1 MAINKAEEILHAE
14 LEKLTKE
21 AVSADE
27 LKRAKVANDKG
38 TILAKAEPNSFA
50 FMLAEAE
57 SRSDWHWLMDYDERF
72 GEVTT
77 KDILEVATRY
87 FRKENRTVGHFIPR
101 QLDLKA
107 MPEEH
112 NGNKLSTADKSKSVK
127 GEKVSLKKQKA
138 QKLEYSVAKV
148 KVAKPKPPATKF
160 ASRVEKKVLKNGITL
175 LLMRNPG
182 IGSLGLSGVIKA
194 GKYFS
199 YQENSN
205 LADVMI
211 AAADD
216 GFPDRR
222 LALLFACAHPAIDP
236 AIRAPLMLQVV
247 LGLEAT
253 QIASAFLVSPAAMAQ
268 RLVRAKAKIREAGI
282 PFRIPEPEELRD
294 RLESVLDSIY
304 AGFAEGWADAT
315 GTDPAR
321 RELAGEAIFLGRL
334 LTQLLPDEPEAWG
347 LLALMLYAEARRP
360 ARRTAGGEFVPLRS
374 QDKTLWDWAMIEEA
388 EAALN
393 SASRY
398 SNHSMSRAMRIGRY
412 QLEAAIQSAHV
423 EGARTGSVSWAA
435 VVTLYDALAQ
445 LTSSPVAFINRALAV
460 AELEGPQAGLAALET
475 AGVDRRVESYQP
487 YWAARANLLGRTGSP
502 EAARHA
508 YQLAIG
514 LESDPAVREY
524 LLRRCDDLPKQG

>member
-1 MAINKAEEILHAE
+1 VKPAIDDEAYSAA
-14 LEKLTKE
+14 E
-21 AVSADE
+21 AVAVRSRGK
-27 LKRAKVANDKG
+27 LVAY
-38 TILAKAEPNSFA
+38 LAS
-50 FMLAEAE
+50 
-57 SRSDWHWLMDYDERF
+57 RF
-72 GEVTT
+72 G
-77 KDILEVATRY
+77 DVAAAEDALSEAFAAALTAWPEKGCPDNPEAWLLTAAR
-87 FRKENRTVGHFIPR
+87 RKLIDHLRRNRESSSE
-101 QLDLKA
+101 DE
-107 MPEEH
+107 PE
-112 NGNKLSTADKSKSVK
+112 
-127 GEKVSLKKQKA
+127 Q
-138 QKLEYSVAKV
+138 
-148 KVAKPKPPATKF
+148 
-160 ASRVEKKVLKNGITL
+160 
-175 LLMRNPG
+175 
-182 IGSLGLSGVIKA
+182 
-194 GKYFS
+194 
-199 YQENSN
+199 
-205 LADVMI
+205 LADAMI

-282 PFRIPEPEELRD
+282 PFRIPEPDELRD

-374 QDKTLWDWAMIEEA
+374 QDKTLWDWPMIEEA
-388 EAALN
+388 EAALD
-393 SASRY
+393 SASRP
-398 SNHSMSRAMRIGRY
+398 SNHSSNHYTSHSTNQSANRALSRAKSRAMRIGRY

-475 AGVDRRVESYQP
+475 AGVDQRVESYQP
-487 YWAARANLLGRTGSP
+487 YWAARANLLGRAGSP
-502 EAARHA
+502 DAARHA